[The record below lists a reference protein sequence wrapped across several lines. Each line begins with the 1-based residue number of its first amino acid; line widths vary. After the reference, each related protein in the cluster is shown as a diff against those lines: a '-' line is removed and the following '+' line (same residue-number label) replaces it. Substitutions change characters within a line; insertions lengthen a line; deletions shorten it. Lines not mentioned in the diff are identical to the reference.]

1 MLEGSERTCSD
12 IVTVAQ
18 CGGRWGQHED
28 CSWLLDLVELD
39 RNDAKRSDVI
49 AVGKRRGGRCQGRQQ
64 STLLELVKL
73 RGRDGTRSDVVT
85 IAKSGGRRGQH
96 GRRWSGDHTTG
107 RRRRIG
113 DW

>member
-1 MLEGSERTCSD
+1 MLGRTRRIHFVGVGGIGMSGIAELLANLGYEVTGS
-12 IVTVAQ
+12 
-18 CGGRWGQHED
+18 
-28 CSWLLDLVELD
+28 
-39 RNDAKRSDVI
+39 DAKRSDVI

-64 STLLELVKL
+64 STLRELVKL